1 MLESKI
7 SYLQNYN
14 NYNSQDIIL
23 NYKYQIKLLSFY
35 LMTTFKSI
43 ESALDKSEELLNE
56 IPKNKINNNN
66 KENSITTAISE
77 SASFEEKIEDF
88 IESFKGIY
96 TNGNVG
102 KYHWKIRVMKI
113 LKYKF
118 KQIIRQG
125 KTPIMTKYFGRSK
138 VASQKPRFHGRF
150 IKKNKI

>member
-1 MLESKI
+1 MLETKI

-43 ESALDKSEELLNE
+43 ESALDKSEEILNE

-66 KENSITTAISE
+66 KENSSSTTSISE
-77 SASFEEKIEDF
+77 SANFEEKIEDF

-96 TNGNVG
+96 KNGNVG
-102 KYHWKIRVMKI
+102 KYYWKIRVMKI

-118 KQIIRQG
+118 K
-125 KTPIMTKYFGRSK
+125 
-138 VASQKPRFHGRF
+138 
-150 IKKNKI
+150 

>member
-1 MLESKI
+1 MLDSKI

-14 NYNSQDIIL
+14 KYNSQDIIL

-96 TNGNVG
+96 TKGNVG

-125 KTPIMTKYFGRSK
+125 KTSIMTKYFGRSK

>member
-43 ESALDKSEELLNE
+43 ESALDKSEEILNE

-66 KENSITTAISE
+66 KENSSTTAISE
-77 SASFEEKIEDF
+77 SANFEEKIEDF
-88 IESFKGIY
+88 IENII
-96 TNGNVG
+96 G
-102 KYHWKIRVMKI
+102 K
-113 LKYKF
+113 LEL
-118 KQIIRQG
+118 
-125 KTPIMTKYFGRSK
+125 
-138 VASQKPRFHGRF
+138 
-150 IKKNKI
+150 